1 LAQQMR
7 QQERETVAALQSLCC
22 FAVHVNVLI
31 DLMQLSVSALGHPGC
46 SIGSSA
52 RGRLPHHT
60 RCILV
65 KEWSSTTGRAEGF
78 IGPVMEEEEE
88 EEDAAAAAA
97 ATHGGAKLGGGEQ
110 KLEKGWKIGKW
121 TKCY

>member
-1 LAQQMR
+1 M
-7 QQERETVAALQSLCC
+7 
-22 FAVHVNVLI
+22 HVNVLI
-31 DLMQLSVSALGHPGC
+31 DLKQLSVSALGHPGC
-46 SIGSSA
+46 SISSSA

-78 IGPVMEEEEE
+78 ISPVMEEEE

-97 ATHGGAKLGGGEQ
+97 TMVAQSWGGGEE
-110 KLEKGWKIGKW
+110 KLEKAWKIGKW
-121 TKCY
+121 TKCYHVLVRSVLQW